1 MPLVASSGQIVPS
14 LHFSLSLFTVSR
26 NHVRTVGERLLN
38 LTSQSS
44 VCRFRQE
51 KGGEKEDAS
60 ITRNRRSGCALFE
73 NNYQA
78 IEISQEEIRSR
89 VARVSCCAGYP
100 KNRLHAAAE

>member
-14 LHFSLSLFTVSR
+14 LQSLSPSSPFRAITFEQSERSSLRRNRAFVVFVS
-26 NHVRTVGERLLN
+26 
-38 LTSQSS
+38 
-44 VCRFRQE
+44 RQE

-73 NNYQA
+73 DNYQA

>member
-26 NHVRTVGERLLN
+26 NHVRTVGEKL

-73 NNYQA
+73 DNYQA